1 MTGIPSVGTL
11 IYLLFGGIVAGILAS
26 AASFASLA
34 SYPLLLSV
42 GVAPVYANVTND
54 AALIWNSLG
63 AVFASGRE
71 LHGHWRQVWVY
82 GFFSVIGS
90 IIGCCLLLAFPGKVF
105 ERVVPFFILIAG
117 VLILISGNHQPDLTH
132 QKPQWLKS
140 LYIFLLVVVGGYAGY
155 FGAAS
160 GIVILVLLTYLTDE
174 NFLVS
179 NAIKNAVCGFT
190 NLVALVIYS
199 VTSKIYWWDAIPM
212 AIGMFIGGYLGPI
225 VLRYL
230 PAKLMR
236 WTIALLA
243 LIQAIIFFKQAYL

>member
-1 MTGIPSVGTL
+1 MASIPSVGTL
-11 IYLLFGGIVAGILAS
+11 IYLLLGGVVAGILSS

-63 AVFASGRE
+63 SVFASGRE
-71 LHGHWRQVWVY
+71 LHGHWRQVWTY
-82 GFFSVIGS
+82 GFFTVIGS
-90 IIGCCLLLAFPGKVF
+90 VMGCILLLAFPGKVF
-105 ERVVPFFILIAG
+105 EKVVPFFILIAG
-117 VLILISGNHQPDLTH
+117 AMILISGKHQPDLTH
-132 QKPQWLKS
+132 QKPQWLKEM
-140 LYIFLLVVVGGYAGY
+140 YIFFLVIVGGYAGY

-174 NFLVS
+174 GFLVA

-190 NLVALVIYS
+190 NLVALIIYS
-199 VTSKIYWWDAIPM
+199 FTSKIYWWDAFPM

-225 VLRYL
+225 ILRYI

-236 WTIALLA
+236 WVIAFLA
-243 LIQAIIFFKQAYL
+243 LIQAIIFFRASRS

>member
-1 MTGIPSVGTL
+1 MAGIPSIGTL
-11 IYLLFGGIVAGILAS
+11 IYLLLGGVVAGILAS

-54 AALIWNSLG
+54 AVLIWNSLG

-71 LHGHWRQVWVY
+71 LHGHWRQVWIY
-82 GFFSVIGS
+82 GFFTVIGS
-90 IIGCCLLLAFPGKVF
+90 IIGCILLLAFPGKVF

-117 VLILISGNHQPDLTH
+117 AMILVSGKHQPDLTK
-132 QKPQWLKS
+132 QKPQWLKV
-140 LYIFLLVVVGGYAGY
+140 LYIFLLIVVGGYAGY

-174 NFLVS
+174 DFLVS

-190 NLVALVIYS
+190 NLVALIIYS
-199 VTSKIYWWDAIPM
+199 FTSKIYWWDAIPM
-212 AIGMFIGGYLGPI
+212 AVGMFIGGYLGPI
-225 VLRYL
+225 VLRYV

-236 WTIALLA
+236 WVIALLA
-243 LIQAIIFFKQAYL
+243 LTQAIIFFKQAYL

>member
-1 MTGIPSVGTL
+1 MAGIPSIGTL
-11 IYLLFGGIVAGILAS
+11 LYLLLGGVVAGILAS

-63 AVFASGRE
+63 SVFSSGRE
-71 LHGHWRQVWVY
+71 LHGHWRQVGIY
-82 GFFSVIGS
+82 GLFTVVGS
-90 IIGCCLLLAFPGKVF
+90 AIGCFLLLAFPGKVF

-117 VLILISGNHQPDLTH
+117 GMILISGKHVPNLKQE
-132 QKPQWLKS
+132 KPVWLKA
-140 LYIFLLVVVGGYAGY
+140 LYLFLLVVVGAYAGY

-160 GIVILVLLTYLTDE
+160 GIVILVLLTYLTEE

-179 NAIKNAVCGFT
+179 NAIKNAVCGLT
-190 NLVALVIYS
+190 NLVALIIYS
-199 VTSKIYWWDAIPM
+199 FTSKIYWWDAIPM

-225 VLRYL
+225 VLRYI
-230 PAKLMR
+230 PAKIMR
-236 WTIALLA
+236 WVIAILA
-243 LIQAIIFFKQAYL
+243 LIQALIFFKQAYF

>member
-1 MTGIPSVGTL
+1 MTGMPSIGML
-11 IYLLFGGIVAGILAS
+11 IYLLLGGVVAGILSS

-63 AVFASGRE
+63 AVIASGKE
-71 LHGHWRQVWVY
+71 LHGHWRQVWLY
-82 GFFSVIGS
+82 GLFTVVGSVIG
-90 IIGCCLLLAFPGKVF
+90 CFLLLAFPGKFF

-117 VLILISGNHQPDLTH
+117 AMILISGNHQPDLTQ
-132 QKPQWLKS
+132 QKPRWQKF
-140 LYIFLLVVVGGYAGY
+140 LYVFLLVIAGGYAGY

-174 NFLVS
+174 NFLVV

-190 NLVALVIYS
+190 NLVALIIYS
-199 VTSKIYWWDAIPM
+199 FTSRIYWWDAIPM
-212 AIGMFIGGYLGPI
+212 AVGMFVGGYLGPI
-225 VLRYL
+225 VLRHIS
-230 PAKLMR
+230 AKLMH
-236 WTIALLA
+236 WVIALLA
-243 LIQAIIFFKQAYL
+243 LTQALIYFKQAYF